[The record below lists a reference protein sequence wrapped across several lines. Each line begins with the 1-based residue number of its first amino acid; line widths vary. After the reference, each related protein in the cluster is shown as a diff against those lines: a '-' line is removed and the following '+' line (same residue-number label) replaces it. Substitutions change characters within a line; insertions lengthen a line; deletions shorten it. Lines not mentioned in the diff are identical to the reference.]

1 MNNGYFGLNGLL
13 GFFISIVILLLI
25 VAVLGCMAVSIQKK
39 EATNYY
45 SIDEANVKMIDVSNK
60 NNYKLNGV
68 N

>member
-13 GFFISIVILLLI
+13 GFFISIVILLSI
-25 VAVLGCMAVSIQKK
+25 VAVLGSMAISIQKK